1 MPVEDA
7 VAPSS
12 GRGCGRLRRMPALD
26 ASSDSAQRRRATV
39 DVQGTVASF
48 ADLLLAVCKRSC
60 S

>member
-1 MPVEDA
+1 
-7 VAPSS
+7 
-12 GRGCGRLRRMPALD
+12 MPALD